1 MPKLINRPPKYS
13 LHKPSGQAKVRYNGK
28 TLYLGKHGTRAS
40 LEAYAEFVAKLPKPD
55 GPVTF
60 TDPLLGTVLLVGGCT
75 LRFSEHARTYYAR
88 DGVPTGEHVTI
99 RCSL

>member
-28 TLYLGKHGTRAS
+28 TFYLGKHGTQAS

-60 TDPLLGTVLLVGGCT
+60 TDPIPGTKSTVAGDNVLQEGMKGGK
-75 LRFSEHARTYYAR
+75 
-88 DGVPTGEHVTI
+88 P
-99 RCSL
+99 